1 MKGWVEPD
9 LRDRIVDTVSE
20 IKEQTCLPLHWLLSK
35 ASIGK
40 SRYYDWQQ
48 RYGKVNE
55 HNGKIPR
62 DTWLTPEETERIVN
76 WFKEHPFDGYRR
88 CCYMMMDA
96 DVVAVSPASVY
107 RVLAK
112 AGLLENRWIKPSKK
126 GTGFVQPLQ
135 AHDDWHIDIAY
146 VNCGGTF
153 YYLCSVLD
161 GFSRMI
167 VHHELKEQMKEA
179 DVELILQR
187 AKEKHPE
194 AKPKVISDNGP
205 QFIARDFKEYIRL
218 AGMTH
223 ARISPH
229 YPQSNGKLERYHKSI
244 KTECIRP
251 KCASTRE
258 EAERNI
264 ELYVEYYNTQ
274 RLHSAIGYVTPKQM
288 IEGKQSLIF
297 KQREIK
303 LEKAREQRREKR
315 SKIRE
320 LSN

>member
-1 MKGWVEPD
+1 
-9 LRDRIVDTVSE
+9 VDTVSE
-20 IKEQTCLPLHWLLSK
+20 IKEQAHLPLNWLLSK

-62 DTWLTPEETERIVN
+62 DTWLTPEETERIVS

-112 AGLLENRWIKPSKK
+112 AGLLDSRSIKSSKK
-126 GTGFVQPLQ
+126 GTGFVQPLR

-167 VHHELKEQMKEA
+167 VHHELKEQMKES

-229 YPQSNGKLERYHKSI
+229 YPQS
-244 KTECIRP
+244 
-251 KCASTRE
+251 TRE
-258 EAERNI
+258 EADRNI
-264 ELYVEYYNTQ
+264 EAYVEYYNTQ

-288 IEGKQSLIF
+288 IEGEQALIF

-320 LSN
+320 LTN